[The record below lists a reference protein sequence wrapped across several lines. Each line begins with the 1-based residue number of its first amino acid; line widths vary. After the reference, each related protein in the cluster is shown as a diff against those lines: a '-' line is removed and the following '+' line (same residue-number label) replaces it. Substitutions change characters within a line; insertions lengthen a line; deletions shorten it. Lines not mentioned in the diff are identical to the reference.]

1 MFICQEAAPELI
13 TVTLSA
19 ALAGSVFGDHCSP
32 ISDTTI
38 LSSTAAGCDHI
49 KHVST
54 QIPYAVTVA
63 LCCFVGYLAA
73 GFSMGNLWL
82 TLGNDADFPSRLN
95 RKTFIHAGG
104 RMGDLLQ
111 LLQALDVGFQHFPAR
126 AGPRRGERI
135 GRLDQNPQ
143 QRIVAPVVMVRG
155 NGLDNAGILPN
166 RLAKSAPMAACVP
179 SIL

>member
-1 MFICQEAAPELI
+1 MGELCVVTIAAC
-13 TVTLSA
+13 TC
-19 ALAGSVFGDHCSP
+19 GSIFGDHCSP

-82 TLGNDADFPSRLN
+82 TLGTSMILLCVTLFTMHRLTM
-95 RKTFIHAGG
+95 R
-104 RMGDLLQ
+104 
-111 LLQALDVGFQHFPAR
+111 
-126 AGPRRGERI
+126 
-135 GRLDQNPQ
+135 RLD
-143 QRIVAPVVMVRG
+143 REAE
-155 NGLDNAGILPN
+155 
-166 RLAKSAPMAACVP
+166 AAVEEAE
-179 SIL
+179 